1 MLRLRATHGDL
12 PTAHLRAA
20 QVIVTAW
27 LFTGQSLLWPGPNQV
42 WSGALALISTALC
55 LSVLFSPFTRA
66 CCLGLAAL
74 IGLELAVNPTWF
86 AHNRLYVGALLLMIS
101 LSTKRLTLL
110 PRLQVALVFGVAAI
124 DKLLE
129 PAWRDG
135 RFFASFVSQL
145 ARFGLMWSPG
155 GNVGAPNAL
164 ASWLESVGTRPMWT
178 VAGLGGIALEL
189 LVAFCFLGGLR
200 AGAWL
205 NAAFHVSVF
214 AITGSTMGNFFFAGM
229 ASSLLLLDEKDV
241 PSARVAV
248 LVAIALAGP
257 WTHRFLP
264 LSFIAIALALAVRAR
279 VARRRDSIR
288 Q

>member
-1 MLRLRATHGDL
+1 MLRLRATHGEL

-42 WSGALALISTALC
+42 WSAALAGLSTALC
-55 LSVLFSPFTRA
+55 LGVLFAPFTRA
-66 CCLGLAAL
+66 CCGGLAAL

-86 AHNRLYVGALLLMIS
+86 AHNRLYVAALLLMIS
-101 LSTKRLTLL
+101 LSTKRLALL
-110 PRLQVALVFGVAAI
+110 PRIQVALVFGAAAI
-124 DKLLE
+124 DKLSA

-135 RFFASFVSQL
+135 RFFESFIAQL

-164 ASWLESVGTRPMWT
+164 ATWLESVGTRPRW
-178 VAGLGGIALEL
+178 VFAGLGAIALEL
-189 LVAFCFLGGLR
+189 LVAICFLGGLR
-200 AGAWL
+200 VGAWL

-214 AITGSTMGNFFFAGM
+214 AVTGSTMGNFFFAGM
-229 ASSLLLLDEKDV
+229 ASSLLLLDEKDL

-248 LVAIALAGP
+248 LVAVALGGP

-264 LSFIAIALALAVRAR
+264 LPFIVLALALALRAR
-279 VARRRDSIR
+279 LARRRAASGR
-288 Q
+288 